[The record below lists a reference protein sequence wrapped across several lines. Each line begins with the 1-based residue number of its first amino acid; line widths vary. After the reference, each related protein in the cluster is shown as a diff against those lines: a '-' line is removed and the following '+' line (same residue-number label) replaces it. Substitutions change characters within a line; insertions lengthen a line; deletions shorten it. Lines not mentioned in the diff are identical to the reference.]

1 MKQFFLCVFMYIKL
15 IFKNVY
21 FTCIAIIFPVLIG
34 GIYGYTAN
42 NADSSL
48 IRTAFVDNDNSRLS
62 LELYERIKIRE
73 GLEVIE
79 TSFKEGK
86 IMLEAGKVEAIFV
99 LKEGFEEKL
108 YNLDTS
114 SSVEIFTLPSSFS
127 GAFLSEIISSEIS
140 VINSR
145 LLSNALITEKF
156 EELNFDKGGLAERIN
171 DYYIKLTEEK
181 PLMQV
186 DYNIINASDA
196 FLESE
201 KLIDSQKYMVYGGLL
216 MFIMFFLMF
225 GSGWIIEERENGT
238 LKRLKTVKNG
248 FVISF
253 WASFFCL
260 VISGVF
266 QAAIF
271 ILINTFFKTIVF
283 NEISI
288 FIALFIFIVT
298 ASSIT
303 IFFAS
308 IFKTSTQLNAF
319 TPIFV
324 LLTSFAGSCLVDIS
338 LLSETFEKVSLFT
351 PQGLTL
357 KALNEIFIDKNSLEW
372 FLYSGI
378 LIPLSILLLSISYPR
393 LKALSK

>member
-156 EELNFDKGGLAERIN
+156 EELNFDKGG
-171 DYYIKLTEEK
+171 
-181 PLMQV
+181 
-186 DYNIINASDA
+186 
-196 FLESE
+196 
-201 KLIDSQKYMVYGGLL
+201 
-216 MFIMFFLMF
+216 
-225 GSGWIIEERENGT
+225 
-238 LKRLKTVKNG
+238 
-248 FVISF
+248 
-253 WASFFCL
+253 
-260 VISGVF
+260 
-266 QAAIF
+266 
-271 ILINTFFKTIVF
+271 
-283 NEISI
+283 
-288 FIALFIFIVT
+288 
-298 ASSIT
+298 
-303 IFFAS
+303 
-308 IFKTSTQLNAF
+308 
-319 TPIFV
+319 
-324 LLTSFAGSCLVDIS
+324 
-338 LLSETFEKVSLFT
+338 
-351 PQGLTL
+351 
-357 KALNEIFIDKNSLEW
+357 
-372 FLYSGI
+372 
-378 LIPLSILLLSISYPR
+378 
-393 LKALSK
+393 